1 MKIFLVNSFLALIF
15 RTFPLFLFV
24 LLTGCNTFLVNLESD
39 HRVLPPVNL
48 PLHIDWKYNARAG
61 FGPDPPLI
69 VGNNIIVSTRRG
81 EVHVIAVDSGKRLAR
96 KNFGDAINGSV
107 ALIDSTLVIPL
118 AQGRRM
124 LLAYD
129 VQRGEMQWRIRGAPI
144 EVGITPLDD
153 GGLFVTTD
161 GMINRFMIADG
172 EIVWQYGLSPQQR
185 VYARPIVHYHSV
197 IIAVDNG
204 EVIALSLSD
213 GSLQWILD
221 IGSPIYATPQS
232 NNELLIVSTTQ
243 GRLVAVDINERNIR
257 WDITFHDNT
266 LRLSTAAIDDKLIAI
281 GGSDGILRVIEL
293 ETGEIQWETQCPDAL
308 VTQPI
313 ITDTVI
319 YTASMGHLFYAF
331 DRQTG
336 EELQALELRGR
347 VKSSIG
353 VSDGGLIL
361 LSEPRDVIKL
371 STLHSEHEI

>member
-1 MKIFLVNSFLALIF
+1 MIF

-118 AQGRRM
+118 AKGRRM

-185 VYARPIVHYHSV
+185 VYARPIVHNHSV

-293 ETGEIQWETQCPDAL
+293 ETGEIQWETQCSDAL
-308 VTQPI
+308 VAQPI

-336 EELQALELRGR
+336 EELQAIELRGR

>member
-118 AQGRRM
+118 AKGRRM

-185 VYARPIVHYHSV
+185 VYARPIVHNHSV

-293 ETGEIQWETQCPDAL
+293 ETGEIQWETQCSDAL
-308 VTQPI
+308 VAQPI

-336 EELQALELRGR
+336 EELQAIELRGR

>member
-39 HRVLPPVNL
+39 HRVLPPVKL

-185 VYARPIVHYHSV
+185 VYARPIVHNHSV

-293 ETGEIQWETQCPDAL
+293 ETGEIQWERQCPDAL
-308 VTQPI
+308 VAQPI

>member
-39 HRVLPPVNL
+39 HRVLPPVKL

-185 VYARPIVHYHSV
+185 VYARPIVHNHSV

-308 VTQPI
+308 VAQPI